1 MTDNLSV
8 PKLSVPKLSVPG
20 LSVPGLS
27 VSGLP
32 YLESSIW
39 DNCKFIQ
46 VDNPKLRQQYASSI
60 PSNHDC
66 EWGDD
71 FENNEET
78 YFLLYKGQAIG
89 SVLFNED
96 FKLDN
101 INYYYISI
109 RCSWGDKTKHHKKDY
124 SWGRV
129 LWTYI
134 LYTINNLENNK
145 KFIIFNHAI
154 KTAVP
159 YHTKMGMQFIN
170 DGTLDSTIDLD
181 ELKKKL
187 DQHKQNHF
195 YYKKKDK
202 DEYIDRV
209 VTELL
214 NPKKGEG
221 GYMFYVKR
229 DFNYKDLD
237 SIMNSLLQNRK
248 KRALNNNKTRR
259 NNRDAAAANNKTRR
273 NNRDAA
279 AANNSAAVNNSTV
292 ANNRGAAA
300 TKTHRKKSGAAA
312 ANNKDKR
319 ARTTNK

>member
-1 MTDNLSV
+1 MTDR
-8 PKLSVPKLSVPG
+8 LSVPG

-27 VSGLP
+27 VPGLSVPGLP
-32 YLESSIW
+32 YPESSVW
-39 DNCKFIQ
+39 DICKFIQ
-46 VDNPKLRQQYASSI
+46 VDDPKLRQQYASSI
-60 PSNHDC
+60 PSDHDC

-78 YFLLYKGQAIG
+78 YFLLYKGHAIG
-89 SVLFNED
+89 SVIFNKD
-96 FKLDN
+96 FMLDN

-109 RCSWGDKTKHHKKDY
+109 RCSWGDKNKHHTIDY

-134 LYTINNLENNK
+134 LYTINILENNK
-145 KFIIFNHAI
+145 EFIIFNHAI

-159 YHTKMGMQFIN
+159 YHKKMGMQFIN
-170 DGTLDSTIDLD
+170 DGNLDRTIDLD
-181 ELKKKL
+181 KLKKKL
-187 DQHKQNHF
+187 DQHKQKHF
-195 YYKKKDK
+195 YYKKKGK

-259 NNRDAAAANNKTRR
+259 NNRGAA
-273 NNRDAA
+273 
-279 AANNSAAVNNSTV
+279 

-300 TKTHRKKSGAAA
+300 KTHRKKSAAKTHRKKSDA
-312 ANNKDKR
+312 TNNHGKR